1 MQATPDMMISFMA
14 WCTGEDLGEPKP
26 FSAFT
31 VLAEHSRPQSKGFVK
46 LKSPDALKHPAIQFN
61 FFEFQEDRDAI
72 VAGVKYA
79 RKISNTDPLKN
90 YIIEEINPGPTIKT
104 DKEIEEYCQRIGGSL
119 LHCVGTCFMGSE
131 KDSVVDNELRVRGVR
146 NLRVVDASIMPKIVS
161 GNTQA
166 ATIMIAEKGSDNILR
181 ETRN

>member
-1 MQATPDMMISFMA
+1 
-14 WCTGEDLGEPKP
+14 
-26 FSAFT
+26 
-31 VLAEHSRPQSKGFVK
+31 
-46 LKSPDALKHPAIQFN
+46 
-61 FFEFQEDRDAI
+61 
-72 VAGVKYA
+72 
-79 RKISNTDPLKN
+79 
-90 YIIEEINPGPTIKT
+90 
-104 DKEIEEYCQRIGGSL
+104 
-119 LHCVGTCFMGSE
+119 MGSE